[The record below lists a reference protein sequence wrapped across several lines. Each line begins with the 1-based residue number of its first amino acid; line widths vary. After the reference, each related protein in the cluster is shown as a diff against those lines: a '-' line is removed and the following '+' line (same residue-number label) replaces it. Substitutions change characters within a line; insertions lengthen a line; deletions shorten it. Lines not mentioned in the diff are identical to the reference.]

1 MEGMT
6 IGQRI
11 AWKRK
16 ELGLSQIALG
26 EMMGVS
32 RQSISKWEAD
42 AAIPEIDKLIALS
55 RRFKVSVG
63 WLLGVEEEPRSDE
76 PEEDVAEREQL
87 LIEQLT
93 QPRPA
98 LPRWLKPAVVA
109 TAALSLVGVILGGA
123 ALYRIGSYERDAAM
137 LSQTIA
143 QLPGIGELLTGQQL
157 EAYGFLIEPYADPEQ
172 VDVVFTARPV
182 SYSPDTKAEL
192 VIRSGSEEVL
202 RSSCEWIGTEYSL
215 RFHLEARDGYSAVLQ
230 LTAQNGIVSTIPV
243 PDTAMMNLRSAAAFG
258 EVRVD
263 YEDFLYEDGTLTLSQ
278 LHFYIDLPMTYR
290 GVTDPWT
297 KCDLVVLADGEEV
310 GRLDMLN
317 RSAYS
322 RQVNFLDADLVD
334 FTSQK
339 QSIPIGAL
347 TDGQSV
353 ELRLEGKLSTGLDL
367 QQTIETWMVRKGKLA
382 IP

>member
-1 MEGMT
+1 MENTT

-11 AWKRK
+11 ARKRK

-55 RRFKVSVG
+55 RLFRVSVG

-87 LIEQLT
+87 LIGQLT
-93 QPRPA
+93 KSRPA
-98 LPRWLKPAVVA
+98 LPRWLKPLVLAS
-109 TAALSLVGVILGGA
+109 AALSLVGVILGGT
-123 ALYRIGSYERDAAM
+123 ALYRAVSYERDAAI

-143 QLPGIGELLTGQQL
+143 QLPGFGELLAGEQL
-157 EAYGFLIEPYADPEQ
+157 EDYAFLLEPYADPEQ

-182 SYSPDTKAEL
+182 AYSPDVKAEL
-192 VIRSGSEEVL
+192 VIYRGSEELL
-202 RSSCEWIGTEYSL
+202 RSACEWTGTEYYL
-215 RFHLEARDGYSAVLQ
+215 RFHMEAWDGYSVALQ
-230 LTAQNGIVSTIPV
+230 LTTQNGIVSSIPLA
-243 PDTAMMNLRSAAAFG
+243 DAALMNLEGAGSFG

-263 YEDFLYEDGTLTLSQ
+263 YADCIYKEETLTLTE
-278 LHFYIDLPMTYR
+278 LHVYIDLPMTYR
-290 GVTDPWT
+290 DVNDPWT
-297 KCDLVVLADGEEV
+297 RCDLVVLADDVEV

-322 RQVNFLDADLVD
+322 RQINFMDADLVD
-334 FTSQK
+334 FTSQQ
-339 QSIPIGAL
+339 QSIHIGELAE
-347 TDGQSV
+347 GQSL
-353 ELRLEGKLSTGLDL
+353 ELRLEGEFTTGMTLQKTIDTWTVGKEKLSG
-367 QQTIETWMVRKGKLA
+367 
-382 IP
+382 